1 MAAVEVLSIP
11 EIAAKV
17 VAFTAKALL
26 VCPAAARHHPLVLS
40 VYERSVL
47 EQELPDLELV
57 SDDDFLIHPCIFCRL
72 SQP

>member
-40 VYERSVL
+40 AYERSVL
-47 EQELPDLELV
+47 EQELPELV